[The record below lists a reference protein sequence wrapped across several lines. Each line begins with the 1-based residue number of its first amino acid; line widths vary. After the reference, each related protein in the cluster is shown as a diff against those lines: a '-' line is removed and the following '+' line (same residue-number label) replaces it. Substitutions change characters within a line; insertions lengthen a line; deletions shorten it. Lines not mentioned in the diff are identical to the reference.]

1 MALDRNQAG
10 ILFKID
16 VDAMDGA
23 QQIELF
29 KGVVSG
35 ASAEIRD
42 QFSRMG
48 NSVQQSFSGAT
59 RSITSFGEKL
69 GEAST
74 NQLRGFLGQFGMV
87 GDAASDMIPALSGS
101 SAAMLGLAGASVAAG
116 AALAGAAIQ
125 TMDYTGTVDDLA
137 QMTNLTTETIQSL
150 RLAATLSGQSFEE
163 TAQTAVI
170 FQKKMEEAKNGN
182 VELAATFSALGVD
195 LNGSVDAA
203 FKKTLESFG
212 RVQDGSA
219 KTAAGL
225 DLFGKGATKL
235 FGVMNQVGGSFDN
248 LTARAKELGIVL
260 DKDAINKANEL
271 ADRWDILKLKM
282 SGLTLDIG
290 VKVIGWFDNLSDSIA
305 KDVAQLGNL
314 INMIDRFTGNPL
326 SKLRQGLDS
335 MPNQPAPTGS
345 LDMFGRLQALRRPV
359 VPVAPVVPTLDQ
371 SGAFSGPGIDPTTG
385 LPYIVIPK
393 TTKTDK
399 TGGGAAK
406 AAKEEKEPRLD
417 KEKIRREYR
426 AYRKALAEEEQKLS
440 DEREK
445 LRVAALD
452 GEEARLRDKVAQMET
467 RLVDARFQAEVAAFE
482 KTDRAGILAQTVA
495 NLEAE
500 KALTQK
506 AISEMETARVR
517 AMIRFSEAARA
528 NTQKRIADELA
539 AEEKRLDD
547 EAMAYEL
554 HLERID
560 DLRAAADARRQA
572 ALEADPSSPL
582 NIFGK
587 AGQDAADKGAGI
599 FGQLGA
605 SASGALSTVSQ
616 QMGNFGTMMQDVF
629 SGISGGLQNIIQG
642 FIMTGKV
649 GGAAFKQMAASIIS
663 AVVAQSA
670 VKAIFEL
677 AEGFAASA
685 RYDFASAA
693 QHFTAAKFY
702 GVVAGVA
709 AAAAV
714 GMSAIGPGG
723 GGGGDTQFL
732 SESRGGGGSTMREQG
747 SRRNEPQIIIIRA
760 ETEPG
765 VMVSKFVQDYRQNGE
780 ARGVLRRDLLGEY

>member
-10 ILFKID
+10 LLFKID
-16 VDAMDGA
+16 VDTMDGA

-35 ASAEIRD
+35 ASAEIRE

-74 NQLRGFLGQFGMV
+74 NQLRGFLGQFGMI
-87 GDAASDMIPALSGS
+87 GDAAGDMIPALSGS

-116 AALAGAAIQ
+116 AALAGAAVHA
-125 TMDYTGTVDDLA
+125 MDYTGAIDDMA
-137 QMTNLTTETIQSL
+137 TETNLTTETIQSL
-150 RLAATLSGQSFEE
+150 RLAAALSGKTFEE
-163 TAQTAVI
+163 TAQTAVF

-182 VELAATFSALGVD
+182 AELAATFKALGVD

-203 FKKTLESFG
+203 FRKTLESFNQ
-212 RVQDGSA
+212 VADGAA
-219 KTAAGL
+219 KTKTAT
-225 DLFGKGATKL
+225 DLFGKSGAGL
-235 FGVMNQVGGSFDN
+235 LGVMDQVGGSFDN
-248 LTARAKELGIVL
+248 LTAKAKGYGLVL
-260 DKDAINKANEL
+260 DEDAIAKSNEL
-271 ADRWDILKLKM
+271 ADRIDVLKLRL
-282 SGLTLDIG
+282 GALTTEIG
-290 VKVIGWFDNLSDSIA
+290 IATIRTFDNWSTAVGRVSITLKQLYSDTSTFVPNIKKLLAAGFLSTMPGGSPVD
-305 KDVAQLGNL
+305 
-314 INMIDRFTGNPL
+314 L
-326 SKLRQGLDS
+326 SKLFAE
-335 MPNQPAPTGS
+335 PKTGY
-345 LDMFGRLQALRRPV
+345 
-359 VPVAPVVPTLDQ
+359 
-371 SGAFSGPGIDPTTG
+371 SGPGIDPTTG
-385 LPYIVIPK
+385 LPEIELPK
-393 TTKTDK
+393 CKPPYVWDAKLQKCVLPKEKSET
-399 TGGGAAK
+399 AK

-417 KEKIRREYR
+417 EEKIRREYR
-426 AYRKALAEEEQKLS
+426 AYKKALAEEEQRVS

-452 GEEARLRDKVAQMET
+452 GEEARLRDKVAQMEA
-467 RLVDARFQAEVAAFE
+467 RLIDARIQAQAAAVE
-482 KTDRAGILAQTVA
+482 RSDRAGILAQTVA

-506 AISEMETARVR
+506 AISEMEAARVR
-517 AMIRFSEAARA
+517 AMIRFTEAARV
-528 NTQKRIADELA
+528 NTEKRIADEIA

-554 HLERID
+554 YLERID
-560 DLRAAADARRQA
+560 DLKAAADARRQA

-605 SASGALSTVSQ
+605 SAKGALSEVTGEIPKVAE
-616 QMGNFGTMMQDVF
+616 MMNGMF
-629 SGISGGLQNIIQG
+629 SGIANGLQNMIQG
-642 FIMTGKV
+642 FILTGKL
-649 GGAAFKQMAASIIS
+649 GGAAFKAMAAQIVS
-663 AVVAQSA
+663 ALASEAA
-670 VKAIFEL
+670 VKAIFNL
-677 AEGFAASA
+677 AEGFAALA
-685 RYDFASAA
+685 AGMPTKAA
-693 QHFTAAKFY
+693 QNFTAAKIY

-714 GMSAIGPGG
+714 SMSAIGPGG
-723 GGGGDTQFL
+723 GGGGGQFL
-732 SESRGGGGSTMREQG
+732 AESRGGGGSTMREQG
-747 SRRNEPQIIIIRA
+747 SRRSEPQVIIIRA

>member
-1 MALDRNQAG
+1 
-10 ILFKID
+10 
-16 VDAMDGA
+16 
-23 QQIELF
+23 
-29 KGVVSG
+29 
-35 ASAEIRD
+35 
-42 QFSRMG
+42 
-48 NSVQQSFSGAT
+48 
-59 RSITSFGEKL
+59 
-69 GEAST
+69 
-74 NQLRGFLGQFGMV
+74 
-87 GDAASDMIPALSGS
+87 
-101 SAAMLGLAGASVAAG
+101 
-116 AALAGAAIQ
+116 
-125 TMDYTGTVDDLA
+125 
-137 QMTNLTTETIQSL
+137 
-150 RLAATLSGQSFEE
+150 
-163 TAQTAVI
+163 
-170 FQKKMEEAKNGN
+170 
-182 VELAATFSALGVD
+182 
-195 LNGSVDAA
+195 
-203 FKKTLESFG
+203 
-212 RVQDGSA
+212 
-219 KTAAGL
+219 
-225 DLFGKGATKL
+225 
-235 FGVMNQVGGSFDN
+235 
-248 LTARAKELGIVL
+248 
-260 DKDAINKANEL
+260 
-271 ADRWDILKLKM
+271 
-282 SGLTLDIG
+282 
-290 VKVIGWFDNLSDSIA
+290 LSDSIA

-359 VPVAPVVPTLDQ
+359 VPVAPVAPTLDQ

-399 TGGGAAK
+399 TGGGGTAK
-406 AAKEEKEPRLD
+406 AEKLVSLPSGDAIARAYEQYRQIIANEEKVT
-417 KEKIRREYR
+417 
-426 AYRKALAEEEQKLS
+426 AAQ
-440 DEREK
+440 REK
-445 LRVAALD
+445 LRVEAID
-452 GEEARLRDKVAQMET
+452 GEEARLRD
-467 RLVDARFQAEVAAFE
+467 RLIQQDESIARARAEATAGARTGRADALNA
-482 KTDRAGILAQTVA
+482 IVA

-506 AISEMETARVR
+506 AISEMEAARVR
-517 AMIRFSEAARA
+517 AMIRFSEAAKA
-528 NTQKRIADELA
+528 NTEKRLADEKA

-587 AGQDAADKGAGI
+587 AGQDAANKGAGI

-616 QMGNFGTMMQDVF
+616 QMGNFGTMLQDVF

-747 SRRNEPQIIIIRA
+747 NRRSEPQVIIIRA

>member
-10 ILFKID
+10 LLFKID
-16 VDAMDGA
+16 VDTMDGA

-87 GDAASDMIPALSGS
+87 GDAAGDMIPALSGS

-116 AALAGAAIQ
+116 AALAGAAVHA
-125 TMDYTGTVDDLA
+125 MDYTGAIDDMA
-137 QMTNLTTETIQSL
+137 TETNLTTETIQSL
-150 RLAATLSGQSFEE
+150 RLAAALSGKTFEE
-163 TAQTAVI
+163 TAQTAVF

-182 VELAATFSALGVD
+182 AELAATFKALGVD

-203 FKKTLESFG
+203 FRKTLESFNQ
-212 RVQDGSA
+212 VADGAA
-219 KTAAGL
+219 KTKTAT
-225 DLFGKGATKL
+225 DLFGKSGAGL
-235 FGVMNQVGGSFDN
+235 LGVMDQVGGSFDN
-248 LTARAKELGIVL
+248 LTAKAKDYGLVL
-260 DKDAINKANEL
+260 DEDAIAKSNEL
-271 ADRWDILKLKM
+271 ADRIDVLKLRL
-282 SGLTLDIG
+282 GALTTEIG
-290 VKVIGWFDNLSDSIA
+290 IATIRTFDNWSTAVGRVSITMKELFSDASTI
-305 KDVAQLGNL
+305 
-314 INMIDRFTGNPL
+314 
-326 SKLRQGLDS
+326 
-335 MPNQPAPTGS
+335 MPNLKKLLAAGFLSTMPGGSPVDLGKLFAEPKTGY
-345 LDMFGRLQALRRPV
+345 
-359 VPVAPVVPTLDQ
+359 
-371 SGAFSGPGIDPTTG
+371 SGPGIDPTTG
-385 LPYIVIPK
+385 LPEIELPK
-393 TTKTDK
+393 CKPPYVWD
-399 TGGGAAK
+399 AK
-406 AAKEEKEPRLD
+406 LQKCVLPKEKSETAKPEKLVSLPSGDAITRAYEQYRQMIANEEK
-417 KEKIRREYR
+417 
-426 AYRKALAEEEQKLS
+426 ATAAQ
-440 DEREK
+440 REK
-445 LRVAALD
+445 LRVEAID
-452 GEEARLRDKVAQMET
+452 GEEARLRD
-467 RLVDARFQAEVAAFE
+467 RLIQQDESIARARAEAAAGAR
-482 KTDRAGILAQTVA
+482 TGRADVLNAIVA

-500 KALTQK
+500 KALTQQ
-506 AISEMETARVR
+506 AISEMEAARVR
-517 AMIRFSEAARA
+517 AMIRFSEAAKA
-528 NTQKRIADELA
+528 NTEKRIADEIA

-554 HLERID
+554 YLERID

-587 AGQDAADKGAGI
+587 AGQDAANKGAGI

-605 SASGALSTVSQ
+605 SAREALHGVTGEIPKVSE
-616 QMGNFGTMMQDVF
+616 MMTGMFG
-629 SGISGGLQNIIQG
+629 GIANGLQNMIQG
-642 FIMTGKV
+642 FILTGKL
-649 GGAAFKQMAASIIS
+649 GGAAFKAMAAQIVS
-663 AVVAQSA
+663 ALASEAA
-670 VKAIFEL
+670 VKAIFNL
-677 AEGFAASA
+677 AEGFAALA
-685 RYDFASAA
+685 AGLPTKAA
-693 QHFTAAKFY
+693 QNFTAAKIY

-747 SRRNEPQIIIIRA
+747 RRNEPQVIIIRA

>member
-10 ILFKID
+10 LLFKID
-16 VDAMDGA
+16 VDTMDGA

-35 ASAEIRD
+35 ALAEIRD

-48 NSVQQSFSGAT
+48 SSVQQSFSGAT

-74 NQLRGFLGQFGMV
+74 NQLRGFLGQFGMI
-87 GDAASDMIPALSGS
+87 GDAAGDMIPALSGS

-116 AALAGAAIQ
+116 AALAATAIQ
-125 TMDYTGTVDDLA
+125 TMDYTGTVNDLA

-182 VELAATFSALGVD
+182 EELAGTFKALGVD

-212 RVQDGSA
+212 RVENGSA

-260 DKDAINKANEL
+260 DKDAIDKANEL

-282 SGLTLDIG
+282 SGLTLDVG

-314 INMIDRFTGNPL
+314 INMIDRFAGNPL
-326 SKLRQGLDS
+326 AKLRQGLES
-335 MPNQPAPTGS
+335 VPNQPAPTGS

-359 VPVAPVVPTLDQ
+359 VPVAPTVPTLDQ

-393 TTKTDK
+393 TTKIDK

-417 KEKIRREYR
+417 EEKIRREYR
-426 AYRKALAEEEQKLS
+426 AYRKALAEEEQRVS

-445 LRVAALD
+445 LRIAALD
-452 GEEARLRDKVAQMET
+452 GEEARLRDKVLQMET
-467 RLVDARFQAEVAAFE
+467 RLVDARIQAQAAAVE
-482 KTDRAGILAQTVA
+482 RSDRAGILEQTVA

-500 KALTQK
+500 KALTQQ
-506 AISEMETARVR
+506 AISEMEAARVR

-528 NTQKRIADELA
+528 NTEKRIADEKEKELELMQDFQSIREEIRKLEAQTYVDIGFSPEASAAIVAQQETLGRQLTMWEQMQVGATSFAQVIQQTMPSLA
-539 AEEKRLDD
+539 ATMVNTSMAVSDALANMVSAFVQGRGSMRQVVGAFLD
-547 EAMAYEL
+547 
-554 HLERID
+554 
-560 DLRAAADARRQA
+560 A
-572 ALEADPSSPL
+572 ALAPLRDYLMTKSKAHFALGIADLAMQNYSGAAKNFL
-582 NIFGK
+582 AATALAGAAGLIK
-587 AGQDAADKGAGI
+587 AGT
-599 FGQLGA
+599 
-605 SASGALSTVSQ
+605 SA
-616 QMGNFGTMMQDVF
+616 
-629 SGISGGLQNIIQG
+629 ISGGG
-642 FIMTGKV
+642 V
-649 GGAAFKQMAASIIS
+649 GAAAP
-663 AVVAQSA
+663 
-670 VKAIFEL
+670 
-677 AEGFAASA
+677 
-685 RYDFASAA
+685 
-693 QHFTAAKFY
+693 
-702 GVVAGVA
+702 
-709 AAAAV
+709 
-714 GMSAIGPGG
+714 IGPSGG
-723 GGGGDTQFL
+723 GQFL
-732 SESRGGGGSTMREQG
+732 SESRGGGSSTMREQG
-747 SRRNEPQIIIIRA
+747 SRRSEPQVIIIRA

-765 VMVSKFVQDYRQNGE
+765 VMVSKFMQDYRQNGE
-780 ARGVLRRDLLGEY
+780 ARGMLRRDLLGEY

>member
-87 GDAASDMIPALSGS
+87 GDAASDMVPALSGS

-170 FQKKMEEAKNGN
+170 FQKKMEEAKSGN
-182 VELAATFSALGVD
+182 EELAATFSALGVD

-219 KTAAGL
+219 KTTAGL

-260 DKDAINKANEL
+260 DKDAIGKANEL

-290 VKVIGWFDNLSDSIA
+290 VKVIGWFDTLSDSIA

-359 VPVAPVVPTLDQ
+359 VPVAPVAPTLDQ

-399 TGGGAAK
+399 TGGGGTAK
-406 AAKEEKEPRLD
+406 AEKLVSLPSGDAIARAYEQYRQIIANEEKVT
-417 KEKIRREYR
+417 
-426 AYRKALAEEEQKLS
+426 AAQ
-440 DEREK
+440 REK
-445 LRVAALD
+445 LRVEAID
-452 GEEARLRDKVAQMET
+452 GEEARLRD
-467 RLVDARFQAEVAAFE
+467 RLIQQDESIARARAEATAGARTGRADALNA
-482 KTDRAGILAQTVA
+482 IVA

-506 AISEMETARVR
+506 AISEMEAARVR
-517 AMIRFSEAARA
+517 AMIRFSEAAKA
-528 NTQKRIADELA
+528 NTEKRLADEKA

-587 AGQDAADKGAGI
+587 AGQDAANKGAGI

-616 QMGNFGTMMQDVF
+616 QMGNFGTMLQDVF

-747 SRRNEPQIIIIRA
+747 NRRSEPQVIIIRA

>member
-10 ILFKID
+10 LLFKID
-16 VDAMDGA
+16 VDTMDGA

-87 GDAASDMIPALSGS
+87 GDAAGDMIPALSGS

-116 AALAGAAIQ
+116 AALAGAAIHA
-125 TMDYTGTVDDLA
+125 MDYTGAIDDMA
-137 QMTNLTTETIQSL
+137 TETNLTTETIQSL
-150 RLAATLSGQSFEE
+150 RLAAALSGKTFEE
-163 TAQTAVI
+163 TAQTAVF

-182 VELAATFSALGVD
+182 QELAATFKTLGVD

-203 FKKTLESFG
+203 FRKTLESFNQ
-212 RVQDGSA
+212 VADGAA
-219 KTAAGL
+219 KTKTAT
-225 DLFGKGATKL
+225 DLFGKSGAGL
-235 FGVMNQVGGSFDN
+235 LGVMDQVGGSFDN
-248 LTARAKELGIVL
+248 LTAKAKGYGLVL
-260 DKDAINKANEL
+260 DEDAIAKSNEL
-271 ADRWDILKLKM
+271 ADRIDVLKLRL
-282 SGLTLDIG
+282 GALTTEIG
-290 VKVIGWFDNLSDSIA
+290 IATIRTFDNWSTAVGRVSITLKQLYSDTSTFVPNIKKLLAAGFLSTMPGGSPVD
-305 KDVAQLGNL
+305 
-314 INMIDRFTGNPL
+314 L
-326 SKLRQGLDS
+326 SKLFAE
-335 MPNQPAPTGS
+335 PKTGY
-345 LDMFGRLQALRRPV
+345 A
-359 VPVAPVVPTLDQ
+359 
-371 SGAFSGPGIDPTTG
+371 GPGIDPTTG
-385 LPYIVIPK
+385 LPTLELPK
-393 TTKTDK
+393 PAGATAK

-417 KEKIRREYR
+417 EEKIRREYR
-426 AYRKALAEEEQKLS
+426 AYRKALAEEEQRVS

-452 GEEARLRDKVAQMET
+452 GEEARLRDKVAQMEA
-467 RLVDARFQAEVAAFE
+467 RLVDARIQAQAAAVE
-482 KTDRAGILAQTVA
+482 RSDRAGILEQTVA

-500 KALTQK
+500 KALTQQ
-506 AISEMETARVR
+506 AISEMEAARVR
-517 AMIRFSEAARA
+517 AMIRFTEAARA
-528 NTQKRIADELA
+528 NTEKRIADELA

-554 HLERID
+554 YLERID
-560 DLRAAADARRQA
+560 DLKAAADARRQA

-616 QMGNFGTMMQDVF
+616 QMGSFGTMMQDVF
-629 SGISGGLQNIIQG
+629 SGISNGLQNIIQG

-649 GGAAFKQMAASIIS
+649 GGAAFKQLAASIIS

-723 GGGGDTQFL
+723 GGGGGGQFL
-732 SESRGGGGSTMREQG
+732 AESRGGGSTMREQG
-747 SRRNEPQIIIIRA
+747 SRRSEPQVIIIRA

>member
-10 ILFKID
+10 LLFKID
-16 VDAMDGA
+16 VDTMDGA

-35 ASAEIRD
+35 ASAEIRE
-42 QFSRMG
+42 QFEGMG

-87 GDAASDMIPALSGS
+87 GDAAGDMIPALSGS

-116 AALAGAAIQ
+116 AALAATAVKA
-125 TMDYTGTVDDLA
+125 MDYTGKVDDLA
-137 QMTNLTTETIQSL
+137 QVTNLTTETIQSL
-150 RLAATLSGQSFEE
+150 QLAATLSGQSFEE
-163 TAQTAVI
+163 VSQTAVI
-170 FQKKMEEAKNGN
+170 FQKKIEEAKSGN
-182 VELAATFSALGVD
+182 EELMATFKALGVD
-195 LNGSVDAA
+195 LNGPVDAA
-203 FKKTLESFG
+203 FRQTLEKLNG
-212 RVQDGSA
+212 LEDGSL
-219 KTAAGL
+219 KTAVSL
-225 DLFGKGATKL
+225 DLFGKSGSKL
-235 FGVMNQVGGSFDN
+235 LPVMDQVGGSFDG
-248 LTARAKELGIVL
+248 LITRAQELGIVL
-260 DKDAINKANEL
+260 SEEDIAKSNEFADKL
-271 ADRWDILKLKM
+271 DILSLKM
-282 SGLTLDIG
+282 KGITNDVGVGLIDFLNDLGDAFAQAFDPAAADQMQAKLEEMQNKTRQEGTVNADLRARLEG
-290 VKVIGWFDNLSDSIA
+290 VDTGANAPNAMQTALEEARRKV
-305 KDVAQLGNL
+305 
-314 INMIDRFTGNPL
+314 T
-326 SKLRQGLDS
+326 
-335 MPNQPAPTGS
+335 PA
-345 LDMFGRLQALRRPV
+345 
-359 VPVAPVVPTLDQ
+359 
-371 SGAFSGPGIDPTTG
+371 
-385 LPYIVIPK
+385 
-393 TTKTDK
+393 K
-399 TGGGAAK
+399 TGGANAR

-417 KEKIRREYR
+417 EEKIRREYR
-426 AYRKALAEEEQKLS
+426 AYKKALAEEEQKLS

-452 GEEARLRDKVAQMET
+452 GEEVRLRDKVAQMEA

-506 AISEMETARVR
+506 AISEMEAARVR
-517 AMIRFSEAARA
+517 AMIRFTEAARA
-528 NTQKRIADELA
+528 NTEKRIADEKA

-554 HLERID
+554 YLERID
-560 DLRAAADARRQA
+560 DLKAAADARRQA

-605 SASGALSTVSQ
+605 SAKGALSEVTGEIPKVSE
-616 QMGNFGTMMQDVF
+616 MMTGMF
-629 SGISGGLQNIIQG
+629 SGIANGLQNMIQG
-642 FIMTGKV
+642 FILTGKL
-649 GGAAFKQMAASIIS
+649 GGAAFKAMAAQIVS
-663 AVVAQSA
+663 ALASEAA
-670 VKAIFEL
+670 VKAIFNL
-677 AEGFAASA
+677 AEGFAALA
-685 RYDFASAA
+685 AGMPTKAA
-693 QHFTAAKFY
+693 QNFTAAKIY

-714 GMSAIGPGG
+714 SMSAIGPGG
-723 GGGGDTQFL
+723 GGGGGGQFL
-732 SESRGGGGSTMREQG
+732 AESRGGGGSTMREQG
-747 SRRNEPQIIIIRA
+747 SRRSEPQVIIIRA